1 MVIGGM
7 NLFSRIRHF
16 IGKFAAL
23 VSAAKSAFDIR
34 DVFFWVGLTMFG
46 YGLYLFSP
54 WISFSVVGILL
65 MVISFLVG
73 KK

>member
-16 IGKFAAL
+16 IGKFASL
-23 VSAAKSAFDIR
+23 VSAAN
-34 DVFFWVGLTMFG
+34 VFFWVGLTMFG